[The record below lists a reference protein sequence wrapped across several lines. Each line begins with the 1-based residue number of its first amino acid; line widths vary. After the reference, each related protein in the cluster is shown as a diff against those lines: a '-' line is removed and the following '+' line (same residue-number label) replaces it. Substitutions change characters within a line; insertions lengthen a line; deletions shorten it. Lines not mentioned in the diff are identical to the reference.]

1 MSPNE
6 EKSMKKL
13 IERLLIF
20 FIGVPVL
27 FIVIFFLPY
36 YRHLTLN
43 ILIILFSSAGALE
56 FSAMLEKKQLH
67 IGKIEACIFGFLA
80 PLSATLTVS
89 LNFPQWIIPLSI
101 MAGIMWILISKA
113 FTSQVKMENVINNI
127 AAEFSV
133 IVYPSF
139 FLYWLVK
146 MSVWENSGAIF
157 LFLAIVFLN
166 DSTAW
171 LAGNL
176 FGKNN
181 RGIFPA
187 SPNKSIAGFL
197 GGLIASIIIPAGT
210 VILFPSVFFVTGA
223 PVSALYVKAI
233 ILGAFTSIFAAIGDL
248 SESAVKRSCDFKNSG
263 NLFLARGGILDS
275 IDSVSVAAPVFYF
288 FYSIFFFNV

>member
-1 MSPNE
+1 
-6 EKSMKKL
+6 MKKL

-27 FIVIFFLPY
+27 FIIIFFLPY
-36 YRHLTLN
+36 YRHLVLN
-43 ILIILFSSAGALE
+43 ILIVLFSSAGAFE
-56 FSAMLEKKQLH
+56 FSQMLEKKQLH
-67 IGKIEACIFGFLA
+67 VSKLEACIFGFLA

-89 LNFPQWIIPLSI
+89 LNFPEWIIPLSI
-101 MAGIMWILISKA
+101 MASVIWVLLSKV
-113 FTSQVKMENVINNI
+113 FTSQAKMENVINNI
-127 AAEFSV
+127 AAALSV

-139 FLYWLVK
+139 FLYWLVR

-187 SPNKSIAGFL
+187 SPNKSIAGFS
-197 GGLIASIIIPAGT
+197 GGLLVSIIIPAGT
-210 VILFPSVFFVTGA
+210 VMLFPSVFSVTGA

-233 ILGAFTSIFAAIGDL
+233 VLGIFTSIFATLGDL

-263 NLFLARGGILDS
+263 SLFLARGGILDS
-275 IDSVSVAAPVFYF
+275 IDSISVATPVFYF